1 MAAMMELTFPDG
13 SKREYLAGATGAHVA
28 ASIGKRLAADAVAV
42 KLDGE
47 VLDLSRPLPRGGKFT
62 VVTPKTRD
70 GGLDKDAL
78 HVIRHSCAH
87 VMVEAIC
94 KLWPGTKPAYGP
106 PVEDGF
112 YYDIDLDYKISVDDF
127 PKIEA
132 KMAEI
137 VARDHPFTR
146 VEYDRHTGMALLEGE
161 GNPYKID
168 NAKRAEG
175 SILSFYLTGADA
187 PYDERRPYP
196 FRDLCAGP
204 HVPSTGK
211 IGAFKLTAVAGAYFH
226 GDEKQKQL
234 QRIHGTAFPTK
245 KDLDEHLARIEEA
258 KKRDHRVIGKQ
269 MGLFTISPL
278 VGQGLVLWMPKG
290 GIIRTELEAL
300 MRGEL
305 LKRGYSP
312 VFTPHIGS
320 IELYKISG
328 HFPYYKDSQYPTLKG
343 EGKEGEREEYL
354 LKPMNCPHHIQIYAA
369 EPHSYRDLPVRLAE
383 FGTVYRYEQSGEL
396 SGMTRVRGLTQ
407 DDAHLFCTQDQVEQ
421 EFQSTVALVQDVFR
435 ALSLTE
441 YRVQVSLRD
450 LRSDKYTGDPKVW
463 DRAEETL
470 KRVARDMKLP
480 HDTVLGE
487 AAFYGPKLDF
497 MVKDCIGREW
507 QLGTVQ
513 LDYNLPERFKLE
525 YVGSDNNRHRPVMI
539 HRAPFG
545 SFERFVGILIEHF
558 AGAFPLWLSPVQMR
572 VANIT
577 EASMEAARRV
587 VAQLRA
593 EAFRV
598 EEDISAA
605 GNLKQKVKDSEEAK
619 IPYLLVVGD
628 REAAAGAVAVRGRGR
643 KDLGVMP
650 VAEFIARAKQEV
662 GERKQT

>member
-1 MAAMMELTFPDG
+1 MPDQMIELTFPDG
-13 SKREYLAGATGAHVA
+13 SKRGFNAGVTGREVA
-28 ASIGKRLAADAVAV
+28 ESIGKRLAADALAV

-47 VLDLSRPLPRGGKFT
+47 LLDVSRPLARSGAFT
-62 VVTPKTRD
+62 VVTPRTRD
-70 GGLDKDAL
+70 GKLDKGAL
-78 HVIRHSCAH
+78 HVIRHTAEH
-87 VMVEAIC
+87 IATEALC
-94 KLWPGTKPAYGP
+94 RLWPQTKLVYGP
-106 PVEDGF
+106 AVEDGF
-112 YYDIDLDYKISVDDF
+112 YADIDLDHKISVDDF

-132 KMAEI
+132 EMAGIIAENK
-137 VARDHPFTR
+137 PLTR
-146 VEYDRHTGMALLEGE
+146 YEVPREEGLKKIEAE
-161 GNPYKID
+161 GNEYKLD
-168 NAKRAEG
+168 NARQADG
-175 SILSFYLTGADA
+175 ALSFYISGT
-187 PYDERRPYP
+187 RRGQD
-196 FRDLCAGP
+196 FEDLCMGP

-211 IGAFKLTAVAGAYFH
+211 VGAIKLTAVAGAYFH

-245 KDLDEHLARIEEA
+245 KDLDEHLARVEEA

-269 MGLFTISPL
+269 MGIFTISPL
-278 VGQGLVLWMPKG
+278 VGQGLVLWMPNG
-290 GIIRTELEAL
+290 GIIRTELQNL
-300 MRGEL
+300 MQGEL

-320 IELYKISG
+320 IELYKVSG

-369 EPHSYRDLPVRLAE
+369 QPHSYRDLPVRLAE

-396 SGMTRVRGLTQ
+396 TGMTRVRGLTQ
-407 DDAHLFCTQDQVEQ
+407 DDAHLFCTQDQVEG
-421 EFQSTVALVQDVFR
+421 EFKSTVELVQDIFR
-435 ALSLTE
+435 ALNLTD

-450 LRSDKYTGDPKVW
+450 PKSDKYTGDPKVW
-463 DRAEETL
+463 DKAEETL
-470 KRVARDMKLP
+470 KRVAGDMGLP
-480 HDTVLGE
+480 HDTVEGE

-525 YVGSDNNRHRPVMI
+525 YIGADNNRHRPVMI

-577 EASMEAARRV
+577 DRQEEAARRV
-587 VAQLRA
+587 VAALRA
-593 EAFRV
+593 EGFRV
-598 EEDISAA
+598 EEDLGHGKINA
-605 GNLKQKVKDSEEAK
+605 KVAESETAK
-619 IPYLLVVGD
+619 IPYLLVVGE
-628 REAAAGAVAVRGRGR
+628 REAASDSVAVRARGR
-643 KDLGVMP
+643 KNLGTMP
-650 VAEFIARAKQEV
+650 LAEFIARAKQEV
-662 GERKQT
+662 AERK